1 MIRCSIKH
9 GEIFLI
15 ALFRKKSML
24 LLALIKGITCS
35 FMKIQN
41 YIQPI
46 FATPLHSTL
55 YIVKTVL
62 LKCSVFLPQDIV
74 INWQTKMA

>member
-1 MIRCSIKH
+1 
-9 GEIFLI
+9 
-15 ALFRKKSML
+15 ML

-41 YIQPI
+41 DIQPI

-74 INWQTKMA
+74 IHWQTKMV